1 MIPATPQD
9 APPRHKNK
17 VSPAKAAGFSILA
30 AGSLS
35 ITVVAIVFTVSKWR
49 QKRSLRVRYL
59 RGVEM
64 STPSWVR
71 EPPTLSAVAKPERE
85 RHSGTQFFFKKKE
98 GITVISFALVG
109 SIYLFIFDNMLI
121 AEGAEGKIDWPPKDM
136 LRRQDHQYTHLSR
149 TAART
154 LLCPIR
160 MFREVQKVQLSN
172 FLSHSLLLHPC
183 SNTRTVSAIR
193 I

>member
-49 QKRSLRVRYL
+49 QKRTLRAGYL
-59 RGVEM
+59 SGVEM

-71 EPPTLSAVAKPERE
+71 EPPRVSAVAKPERC
-85 RHSGTQFFFKKKE
+85 HSGTQNKE
-98 GITVISFALVG
+98 GINVISYALVG
-109 SIYLFIFDNMLI
+109 SICLFFSI
-121 AEGAEGKIDWPPKDM
+121 
-136 LRRQDHQYTHLSR
+136 
-149 TAART
+149 
-154 LLCPIR
+154 C
-160 MFREVQKVQLSN
+160 
-172 FLSHSLLLHPC
+172 
-183 SNTRTVSAIR
+183 
-193 I
+193 